1 MLVLGGVLVDNYLL
15 YIHILTTILD
25 TDSYST
31 KSKFNS
37 STRTNLYTV
46 KTLFKYILPR
56 TTQDPIP
63 KKVGFFIFIGMKITD
78 IIEKLNNKWVTPIM
92 AIVTAIYGFIFT
104 VHFNQLKTQE
114 SKLSQL
120 QTSMNTKLQ
129 EKGFIN
135 NLRLTLYQEV
145 KQSMKTNDTN
155 QQKIT
160 LLLVDELLKED
171 TTFRNKLITLVLAH
185 SNSPSLVKE
194 QEEFM
199 NFKEVETPIQGKWN
213 VTVFWLEDIPQEAQ
227 PRAERVAQ
235 LIRQKYP
242 TVHVKVRKLSKMVNS
257 KEGYRISQNLIRA
270 EQSEWK
276 FATDVAKLI
285 NSSDILPM
293 EKILIGKSITKSHQ
307 NFSIF
312 IRNM

>member
-1 MLVLGGVLVDNYLL
+1 
-15 YIHILTTILD
+15 
-25 TDSYST
+25 
-31 KSKFNS
+31 
-37 STRTNLYTV
+37 
-46 KTLFKYILPR
+46 
-56 TTQDPIP
+56 
-63 KKVGFFIFIGMKITD
+63 MKITD
-78 IIEKLNNKWVTPIM
+78 IIEKLNNKWVTPVM
-92 AIVTAIYGFIFT
+92 AIVTAVYGFIFT

-293 EKILIGKSITKSHQ
+293 EKILLVKSITKSHQ

>member
-1 MLVLGGVLVDNYLL
+1 
-15 YIHILTTILD
+15 
-25 TDSYST
+25 
-31 KSKFNS
+31 
-37 STRTNLYTV
+37 
-46 KTLFKYILPR
+46 
-56 TTQDPIP
+56 
-63 KKVGFFIFIGMKITD
+63 MKITD

-92 AIVTAIYGFIFT
+92 AIITAIYGFIFT

-114 SKLSQL
+114 SKLSQM
-120 QTSMNTKLQ
+120 QTSMNTTLQ

-171 TTFRNKLITLVLAH
+171 TNFRNKLVTLVLSH
-185 SNSPSLVKE
+185 SNSPTLVKE
-194 QEEFM
+194 QQEYT
-199 NFKEVETPIQGKWN
+199 NFNEMEQPVKGKWN
-213 VTVFWLEDIPQEAQ
+213 ISVFWLEDVPEEAK
-227 PRAERVAQ
+227 PRADKVAQ

-242 TVHVKVRKLSKMVNS
+242 MVNVRVRKLSKLVNS
-257 KEGYRISQNLIRA
+257 KDGYRISQNLIRA

-276 FATDVAKLI
+276 FASDIAKLI

-293 EKILIGKSITKSHQ
+293 EKILLGKSITTSHQ

>member
-1 MLVLGGVLVDNYLL
+1 
-15 YIHILTTILD
+15 
-25 TDSYST
+25 
-31 KSKFNS
+31 
-37 STRTNLYTV
+37 
-46 KTLFKYILPR
+46 
-56 TTQDPIP
+56 
-63 KKVGFFIFIGMKITD
+63 MKIAD
-78 IIEKLNNKWVTPIM
+78 IIEKLNNKWVTPVM
-92 AIVTAIYGFIFT
+92 AIVTAVYGFIFT

-257 KEGYRISQNLIRA
+257 KEGYRIGQNIIRA
-270 EQSEWK
+270 EKHEIK
-276 FATDVAKLI
+276 FANDIAKLI
-285 NSSDILPM
+285 NSTNILPM
-293 EKILIGKSITKSHQ
+293 EKLIVGEFSAEVKIYAVKIAEKIIT
-307 NFSIF
+307 IC
-312 IRNM
+312 